1 MLWQVDLGH
10 RHRSKY
16 VSRDLNKNTL
26 LSIALQ
32 VFDLDT
38 ILSTT
43 NGSSLPL
50 PLYTIPNNQVTV
62 FSKLRFSNF
71 IAIIAW
77 RLHLAVLTNDGYVIL
92 FSASPP
98 GTHSVPYP
106 NCTVCLFYY
115 YTTTNCMS
123 GMYKKTTSFEPCSV
137 CPSQTY
143 SSGEMNTTCL
153 ACRQDSFC
161 PLGAVIDMDLTNLTN
176 VIQATAYPES
186 PESTSFDDILIQSM

>member
-1 MLWQVDLGH
+1 MVTVTDTGM
-10 RHRSKY
+10 
-16 VSRDLNKNTL
+16 SRQTL
-26 LSIALQ
+26 KETTRLSLAVQ

-71 IAIIAW
+71 IYIIAW
-77 RLHLAVLTNDGYVIL
+77 PLHLAVLTHDGYVIFL
-92 FSASPP
+92 SASPP

-115 YTTTNCMS
+115 YTTTNCTS
-123 GMYKKTTSFEPCSV
+123 GMYKKTTSFEPCSI

-143 SSGEMNTTCL
+143 SSGQTNTTCR
-153 ACRQDSFC
+153 ACSQDSFC
-161 PLGAVIDMDLTNLTN
+161 PLGAVIDMDWTNLTDL
-176 VIQATAYPES
+176 IQAKAYPEN
-186 PESTSFDDILIQSM
+186 PESTSFDDILLQSM